1 MSVIQKTRR
10 GKVTTA
16 FCLLLACFLAVASA
30 RTASAAPSAISVTL
44 TVEQTFTMSEKS
56 ATDDTFTYQVTA
68 LETGSPMPSGSVGGA
83 YTFTIDGTGDAA
95 VGAIDFTHAGV
106 YRYEVRQVIASPKTG
121 YAYDGQVYAVS
132 IYVKNTGTGLA
143 GEVIVQNSDGDKVG
157 NLRFENTYSPLAS
170 DPAVMV
176 DPPVKK
182 IVTGSPG
189 RDGTFKFRL
198 EAEDALNPMPDGS
211 RDGVKTLTIAGSGE
225 EDFGTWS
232 YTVPGSY
239 NYTISEVN
247 TGEAGYK
254 YDTTVYTITDSVTDV
269 DGQLVVTRTVT
280 DEANKQVSVCAFT
293 NEYKPVDSSNK
304 PVNGGNKP
312 VNGSNNPVNGGIF
325 APKTGD
331 SSGMARYVIP
341 AVTALLV
348 LLASAAWR
356 RKQMRAF

>member
-10 GKVTTA
+10 GRKIIA
-16 FCLLLACFLAVASA
+16 FCLLTGCILTMASA
-30 RTASAAPSAISVTL
+30 RNASAAPSTHPVTL
-44 TVEQTFTMSEKS
+44 TVEQAVTMPEKS
-56 ATDDTFTYQVTA
+56 TADDTFTYQVTA
-68 LETGSPMPSGSVGGA
+68 LETGIPMPSGSVGGA

-182 IVTGSPG
+182 TVTGSPG
-189 RDGTFKFRL
+189 RDGTFKFKL
-198 EAEDALNPMPDGS
+198 EAKDSANPMPAGS
-211 RDGVKTLTIAGSGE
+211 REGVKTITIAGSGE

-232 YTVPGSY
+232 YTAAGSY

-254 YDTTVYTITDSVTDV
+254 YDQTVYTIADSVKDV
-269 DGQLVVTRTVT
+269 DGRLVVERTVT
-280 DEANKQVSVCAFT
+280 DGANKQVSVCAFT

-304 PVNGGNKP
+304 SVNGSNKP
-312 VNGSNNPVNGGIF
+312 VNGSIF

-331 SSGMARYVIP
+331 SSSMARYVIP

-356 RKQMRAF
+356 RKKKRAF

>member
-10 GKVTTA
+10 GRKIIA
-16 FCLLLACFLAVASA
+16 FCLLMGGILTMASA
-30 RTASAAPSAISVTL
+30 RTASAAPSTHPVTL
-44 TVEQTFTMSEKS
+44 TVEQVFTMPEKS
-56 ATDDTFTYQVTA
+56 AADDTFTYQVTA
-68 LETGSPMPSGSVGGA
+68 LETGSPMPSGSVAQA

-95 VGAIDFTHAGV
+95 VGAIDFTQAGV

-132 IYVKNTGTGLA
+132 IYVKNTGAGLA
-143 GEVIVQNSDGDKVG
+143 GEVIVQNSDRDKVG
-157 NLRFENTYSPLAS
+157 SIRFENAYNPLAS

-182 IVTGSPG
+182 TVTGNPG
-189 RDGTFKFRL
+189 KDGTFTFKL
-198 EAEDALNPMPDGS
+198 KAKDSTNPMPTGS
-211 RDGVKTLTIAGSGE
+211 KGGVKTLTIAGSGE

-232 YTVPGSY
+232 YAAAGSY

-254 YDTTVYTITDSVTDV
+254 YDTTVYTITDSVTDE

-280 DEANKQVSVCAFT
+280 DGAGRRVSACAFT

-304 PVNGGNKP
+304 PVNGGNNP

-331 SSGMARYVIP
+331 SSSMARYVIP

-356 RKQMRAF
+356 RKKKRAF

>member
-10 GKVTTA
+10 GRKIIA
-16 FCLLLACFLAVASA
+16 FCLLTGCILTMASA
-30 RTASAAPSAISVTL
+30 RNASAAPSTHPVTL
-44 TVEQTFTMSEKS
+44 TVEQVFTMPEKS
-56 ATDDTFTYQVTA
+56 AADDTFTYQVTA
-68 LETGSPMPSGSVGGA
+68 LETGSPMPSGSVAQA

-95 VGAIDFTHAGV
+95 VGAIDFTRAGV
-106 YRYEVRQVIASPKTG
+106 YRYEIKQVITAPKTG
-121 YAYDGQVYAVS
+121 YDYDGQVYAVA
-132 IYVKNTGTGLA
+132 IYVKNSGAGLA
-143 GEVIVQNSDGDKVG
+143 SEVIVQNSGGDKVG
-157 NLRFENTYSPLAS
+157 SIRFENAYNPLAS

-182 IVTGSPG
+182 IVTGSPS
-189 RDGTFKFRL
+189 RDSTFTFKL
-198 EAEDALNPMPDGS
+198 EAKDASNPMPVGS
-211 RDGVKTLTIAGSGE
+211 KDGVKTMTIVGSGQK
-225 EDFGTWS
+225 DFGTWS

-239 NYTISEVN
+239 NYMISEVN
-247 TGEAGYK
+247 TGEADYK

-269 DGQLVVTRTVT
+269 DGRLVVTRTVT
-280 DEANKQVSVCAFT
+280 DGAGRRVSACAFT

-304 PVNGGNKP
+304 PVNGSNNP

-348 LLASAAWR
+348 LLALAAWK
-356 RKQMRAF
+356 RKQKQAF